1 MGCAKNAKSAGSRGV
16 IMKFKNTVN
25 IFVIFIIVFS
35 LFSLSSCNKTDTEKK
50 DKLLVVTTLFPLYDF
65 AKAVSGNTA
74 EIILLTQPGV
84 DSHSFEPKSSDMI
97 KVSECNLFIYT
108 GENMELWAKKLI
120 SSVKSESTVIC
131 DTSKGIT
138 LEHTHND
145 KESTQHLHNVDPHIW
160 TSPKN
165 AKIMVRNICEAF
177 SKADKNNEEIYQ
189 KNTDEYLKELD
200 KLDNDFEDTFSKHID
215 KTFVFTSRFPF
226 LYLSKD
232 YNIKYISAFES
243 CSLET
248 EPDIK
253 SMTTLIDTINRENI
267 KTVFYTELSDT
278 KITDAVKSQTGVKSS
293 LFHSCHNVTK
303 EEFERGETYLS
314 LMRNNIKALEGLK

>member
-1 MGCAKNAKSAGSRGV
+1 
-16 IMKFKNTVN
+16 MKKTLNL
-25 IFVIFIIVFS
+25 FIVFILVFS
-35 LFSLSSCNKTDTEKK
+35 LFGLTSCQKK
-50 DKLLVVTTLFPLYDF
+50 QADKNEKLLVVTTLFPLYDF

-97 KVSECNLFIYT
+97 KVSECDLFIYT

-138 LEHTHND
+138 LENTHST
-145 KESTQHLHNVDPHIW
+145 KESIEHLHNVDPHIW

-165 AKIMVRNICEAF
+165 AKIMVQNICTAFCEAD
-177 SKADKNNEEIYQ
+177 AKNKEVYQ
-189 KNTDEYLKELD
+189 KNTNEYLKELD
-200 KLDNDFEDTFSKHID
+200 KLDNDFKNVFSKLTD
-215 KTFVFTSRFPF
+215 KALVFTSRFPF
-226 LYLSKD
+226 LYLSRD
-232 YNIKYISAFES
+232 YYMNYISAFES

-278 KITDAVKSQTGVKSS
+278 KITDAVTSQTGVKSS